1 MQMRHFRNHD
11 RTESRDY
18 AYQHSRQFRGS
29 GIVAHRCRPGDES
42 EHNRVQIH
50 VNTGNE
56 VQDEDAEGRTEM
68 PENIQ
73 FLQTERLAADVLPEA
88 EKVEDVVPGRN
99 QHGVEGIKHQVVT
112 GTDENEKAY
121 SGYGLDYEIP
131 DGYVAEFFHPLVK
144 PFAADDGKEQL
155 ETEQQEKRDVRPDFS
170 DSQTQHC
177 HYGITGQRKQKVEQ
191 KYLHGCFCLS
201 GSIVPDTGYLP
212 DCIQGDAYACKKRD
226 VGNDG
231 REKLYL
237 PDTVSQQDD
246 RTYYNVPVVMEGE
259 SILNED
265 NLMITSRS
273 TSTVSVHLSGPRGEL
288 NKITNSNSL
297 TVKADLSKITEP
309 GDDIALAYTVVYPSN
324 VNGSSLTEESR
335 NPQAIYVD
343 VDYRRT
349 KEIPV
354 QVSWTGSRSEDYIY
368 DTENAVLDNPT
379 ITVAG
384 PAAVVDQIDHAQ
396 IEVDLS
402 EQVKSISQSYRYTLC
417 DAAGEPVDAQQI
429 VTSVEEVRL
438 DMQIQRIKEL
448 DLVVD
453 VVYGGGATAS
463 NTEITLSQET
473 LRVSGGE
480 AVLSEL
486 GDSFTVC
493 TINLA
498 DVERS
503 STELTFPINLPEG
516 VTNQTGVS
524 ELTVKIRISDVM
536 TKEVTIENFRVV
548 NVPEGLSAEIIT
560 ASLTVKVR
568 GPADEITS
576 LEEEDIVAE
585 ADFTNAEVGTAT
597 YRVVVIFP
605 EGFED
610 VGALKTNSVT
620 AMVQAGE

>member
-1 MQMRHFRNHD
+1 MRRN
-11 RTESRDY
+11 
-18 AYQHSRQFRGS
+18 
-29 GIVAHRCRPGDES
+29 
-42 EHNRVQIH
+42 
-50 VNTGNE
+50 
-56 VQDEDAEGRTEM
+56 
-68 PENIQ
+68 
-73 FLQTERLAADVLPEA
+73 
-88 EKVEDVVPGRN
+88 
-99 QHGVEGIKHQVVT
+99 
-112 GTDENEKAY
+112 
-121 SGYGLDYEIP
+121 
-131 DGYVAEFFHPLVK
+131 
-144 PFAADDGKEQL
+144 
-155 ETEQQEKRDVRPDFS
+155 
-170 DSQTQHC
+170 
-177 HYGITGQRKQKVEQ
+177 
-191 KYLHGCFCLS
+191 
-201 GSIVPDTGYLP
+201 
-212 DCIQGDAYACKKRD
+212 
-226 VGNDG
+226 
-231 REKLYL
+231 KLYSVAL
-237 PDTVSQQDD
+237 SLAVAFGLWLYVVNTVSQQDD

-297 TVKADLSKITEP
+297 TVKVDLSKITEP
-309 GDDIALAYTVVYPSN
+309 GDDIPLTYTIAYPSN
-324 VNGSSLTEESR
+324 VNTSSLTEESR

-354 QVSWTGSRSEDYIY
+354 QVSWTGNRSEDYIY

-548 NVPEGLSAEIIT
+548 NVPEDLSAEIIT

>member
-1 MQMRHFRNHD
+1 MRRN
-11 RTESRDY
+11 
-18 AYQHSRQFRGS
+18 
-29 GIVAHRCRPGDES
+29 
-42 EHNRVQIH
+42 
-50 VNTGNE
+50 
-56 VQDEDAEGRTEM
+56 
-68 PENIQ
+68 
-73 FLQTERLAADVLPEA
+73 
-88 EKVEDVVPGRN
+88 
-99 QHGVEGIKHQVVT
+99 
-112 GTDENEKAY
+112 
-121 SGYGLDYEIP
+121 
-131 DGYVAEFFHPLVK
+131 
-144 PFAADDGKEQL
+144 
-155 ETEQQEKRDVRPDFS
+155 
-170 DSQTQHC
+170 
-177 HYGITGQRKQKVEQ
+177 
-191 KYLHGCFCLS
+191 
-201 GSIVPDTGYLP
+201 
-212 DCIQGDAYACKKRD
+212 
-226 VGNDG
+226 
-231 REKLYL
+231 KLYSVAL
-237 PDTVSQQDD
+237 SLAVAFGLWLYVVNTVSQQDD

-297 TVKADLSKITEP
+297 TVKVDLSKITEP
-309 GDDIALAYTVVYPSN
+309 GDDIPLTYTIAYPSN
-324 VNGSSLTEESR
+324 VNTSSLTEESR

-354 QVSWTGSRSEDYIY
+354 QVSWTGNRSEDYIY

>member
-1 MQMRHFRNHD
+1 MRRN
-11 RTESRDY
+11 
-18 AYQHSRQFRGS
+18 
-29 GIVAHRCRPGDES
+29 
-42 EHNRVQIH
+42 
-50 VNTGNE
+50 
-56 VQDEDAEGRTEM
+56 
-68 PENIQ
+68 
-73 FLQTERLAADVLPEA
+73 
-88 EKVEDVVPGRN
+88 
-99 QHGVEGIKHQVVT
+99 
-112 GTDENEKAY
+112 
-121 SGYGLDYEIP
+121 
-131 DGYVAEFFHPLVK
+131 
-144 PFAADDGKEQL
+144 
-155 ETEQQEKRDVRPDFS
+155 
-170 DSQTQHC
+170 
-177 HYGITGQRKQKVEQ
+177 
-191 KYLHGCFCLS
+191 
-201 GSIVPDTGYLP
+201 
-212 DCIQGDAYACKKRD
+212 
-226 VGNDG
+226 
-231 REKLYL
+231 KLYSVAL
-237 PDTVSQQDD
+237 SLAVAFGLWLYVVNTVSQQDD

-354 QVSWTGSRSEDYIY
+354 QVSWTGNRSEDYIY

-384 PAAVVDQIDHAQ
+384 PAAVVDQIDHAL

-568 GPADEITS
+568 GPADEITR

>member
-1 MQMRHFRNHD
+1 MRRN
-11 RTESRDY
+11 
-18 AYQHSRQFRGS
+18 
-29 GIVAHRCRPGDES
+29 
-42 EHNRVQIH
+42 
-50 VNTGNE
+50 
-56 VQDEDAEGRTEM
+56 
-68 PENIQ
+68 
-73 FLQTERLAADVLPEA
+73 
-88 EKVEDVVPGRN
+88 
-99 QHGVEGIKHQVVT
+99 
-112 GTDENEKAY
+112 
-121 SGYGLDYEIP
+121 
-131 DGYVAEFFHPLVK
+131 
-144 PFAADDGKEQL
+144 
-155 ETEQQEKRDVRPDFS
+155 
-170 DSQTQHC
+170 
-177 HYGITGQRKQKVEQ
+177 
-191 KYLHGCFCLS
+191 
-201 GSIVPDTGYLP
+201 
-212 DCIQGDAYACKKRD
+212 
-226 VGNDG
+226 
-231 REKLYL
+231 KLYSVAL
-237 PDTVSQQDD
+237 SLAVAFGLWLYVVNTVSQQDD

-309 GDDIALAYTVVYPSN
+309 GDDIPLTYTIAYPSN
-324 VNGSSLTEESR
+324 VNTSSLTEESR

-354 QVSWTGSRSEDYIY
+354 QVSWTGNRSEDYIY

-568 GPADEITS
+568 GPADEITR

>member
-1 MQMRHFRNHD
+1 MRRN
-11 RTESRDY
+11 
-18 AYQHSRQFRGS
+18 
-29 GIVAHRCRPGDES
+29 
-42 EHNRVQIH
+42 
-50 VNTGNE
+50 
-56 VQDEDAEGRTEM
+56 
-68 PENIQ
+68 
-73 FLQTERLAADVLPEA
+73 
-88 EKVEDVVPGRN
+88 
-99 QHGVEGIKHQVVT
+99 
-112 GTDENEKAY
+112 
-121 SGYGLDYEIP
+121 
-131 DGYVAEFFHPLVK
+131 
-144 PFAADDGKEQL
+144 
-155 ETEQQEKRDVRPDFS
+155 
-170 DSQTQHC
+170 
-177 HYGITGQRKQKVEQ
+177 
-191 KYLHGCFCLS
+191 
-201 GSIVPDTGYLP
+201 
-212 DCIQGDAYACKKRD
+212 
-226 VGNDG
+226 
-231 REKLYL
+231 KLYSVAL
-237 PDTVSQQDD
+237 SLAVAFGLWLYVVNTVSQQDD

-568 GPADEITS
+568 GPADEITR

-605 EGFED
+605 EGFEN

>member
-1 MQMRHFRNHD
+1 MRRN
-11 RTESRDY
+11 
-18 AYQHSRQFRGS
+18 
-29 GIVAHRCRPGDES
+29 
-42 EHNRVQIH
+42 
-50 VNTGNE
+50 
-56 VQDEDAEGRTEM
+56 
-68 PENIQ
+68 
-73 FLQTERLAADVLPEA
+73 
-88 EKVEDVVPGRN
+88 
-99 QHGVEGIKHQVVT
+99 
-112 GTDENEKAY
+112 
-121 SGYGLDYEIP
+121 
-131 DGYVAEFFHPLVK
+131 
-144 PFAADDGKEQL
+144 
-155 ETEQQEKRDVRPDFS
+155 
-170 DSQTQHC
+170 
-177 HYGITGQRKQKVEQ
+177 
-191 KYLHGCFCLS
+191 
-201 GSIVPDTGYLP
+201 
-212 DCIQGDAYACKKRD
+212 
-226 VGNDG
+226 
-231 REKLYL
+231 KLYSVAL
-237 PDTVSQQDD
+237 SLAVAFGLWLYVVNTVSQQDD

-297 TVKADLSKITEP
+297 TVKVDLSKITEP

-568 GPADEITS
+568 GPADEITR

>member
-1 MQMRHFRNHD
+1 MRRN
-11 RTESRDY
+11 
-18 AYQHSRQFRGS
+18 
-29 GIVAHRCRPGDES
+29 
-42 EHNRVQIH
+42 
-50 VNTGNE
+50 
-56 VQDEDAEGRTEM
+56 
-68 PENIQ
+68 
-73 FLQTERLAADVLPEA
+73 
-88 EKVEDVVPGRN
+88 
-99 QHGVEGIKHQVVT
+99 
-112 GTDENEKAY
+112 
-121 SGYGLDYEIP
+121 
-131 DGYVAEFFHPLVK
+131 
-144 PFAADDGKEQL
+144 
-155 ETEQQEKRDVRPDFS
+155 
-170 DSQTQHC
+170 
-177 HYGITGQRKQKVEQ
+177 
-191 KYLHGCFCLS
+191 
-201 GSIVPDTGYLP
+201 
-212 DCIQGDAYACKKRD
+212 
-226 VGNDG
+226 
-231 REKLYL
+231 KLYSVAL
-237 PDTVSQQDD
+237 SLAVAFGLWLYVVNTVSQQDD

-368 DTENAVLDNPT
+368 DTENAVLDNST
-379 ITVAG
+379 IMVAG

-568 GPADEITS
+568 GPADEITR

>member
-1 MQMRHFRNHD
+1 MRRN
-11 RTESRDY
+11 
-18 AYQHSRQFRGS
+18 
-29 GIVAHRCRPGDES
+29 
-42 EHNRVQIH
+42 
-50 VNTGNE
+50 
-56 VQDEDAEGRTEM
+56 
-68 PENIQ
+68 
-73 FLQTERLAADVLPEA
+73 
-88 EKVEDVVPGRN
+88 
-99 QHGVEGIKHQVVT
+99 
-112 GTDENEKAY
+112 
-121 SGYGLDYEIP
+121 
-131 DGYVAEFFHPLVK
+131 
-144 PFAADDGKEQL
+144 
-155 ETEQQEKRDVRPDFS
+155 
-170 DSQTQHC
+170 
-177 HYGITGQRKQKVEQ
+177 
-191 KYLHGCFCLS
+191 
-201 GSIVPDTGYLP
+201 
-212 DCIQGDAYACKKRD
+212 
-226 VGNDG
+226 
-231 REKLYL
+231 KLYSVAL
-237 PDTVSQQDD
+237 SLAVAFGLWLYVVNTVSQQDD

-568 GPADEITS
+568 GPADEITR

-605 EGFED
+605 EGFEG

>member
-1 MQMRHFRNHD
+1 M
-11 RTESRDY
+11 
-18 AYQHSRQFRGS
+18 
-29 GIVAHRCRPGDES
+29 
-42 EHNRVQIH
+42 
-50 VNTGNE
+50 VN
-56 VQDEDAEGRTEM
+56 
-68 PENIQ
+68 
-73 FLQTERLAADVLPEA
+73 
-88 EKVEDVVPGRN
+88 
-99 QHGVEGIKHQVVT
+99 
-112 GTDENEKAY
+112 
-121 SGYGLDYEIP
+121 
-131 DGYVAEFFHPLVK
+131 
-144 PFAADDGKEQL
+144 
-155 ETEQQEKRDVRPDFS
+155 
-170 DSQTQHC
+170 
-177 HYGITGQRKQKVEQ
+177 
-191 KYLHGCFCLS
+191 
-201 GSIVPDTGYLP
+201 
-212 DCIQGDAYACKKRD
+212 
-226 VGNDG
+226 
-231 REKLYL
+231 
-237 PDTVSQQDD
+237 TVSQQDD

-297 TVKADLSKITEP
+297 TVKVDLSKITEP

-568 GPADEITS
+568 GPADEITR

>member
-1 MQMRHFRNHD
+1 MRRN
-11 RTESRDY
+11 
-18 AYQHSRQFRGS
+18 
-29 GIVAHRCRPGDES
+29 
-42 EHNRVQIH
+42 
-50 VNTGNE
+50 
-56 VQDEDAEGRTEM
+56 
-68 PENIQ
+68 
-73 FLQTERLAADVLPEA
+73 
-88 EKVEDVVPGRN
+88 
-99 QHGVEGIKHQVVT
+99 
-112 GTDENEKAY
+112 
-121 SGYGLDYEIP
+121 
-131 DGYVAEFFHPLVK
+131 
-144 PFAADDGKEQL
+144 
-155 ETEQQEKRDVRPDFS
+155 
-170 DSQTQHC
+170 
-177 HYGITGQRKQKVEQ
+177 
-191 KYLHGCFCLS
+191 
-201 GSIVPDTGYLP
+201 
-212 DCIQGDAYACKKRD
+212 
-226 VGNDG
+226 
-231 REKLYL
+231 KLYSVAL
-237 PDTVSQQDD
+237 SLAVAFGLWLYVVNTVSQQDD

-297 TVKADLSKITEP
+297 TVKVDLSKITEP

-568 GPADEITS
+568 GPADEITR
-576 LEEEDIVAE
+576 LEEENIVAE

>member
-1 MQMRHFRNHD
+1 MRRN
-11 RTESRDY
+11 
-18 AYQHSRQFRGS
+18 
-29 GIVAHRCRPGDES
+29 
-42 EHNRVQIH
+42 
-50 VNTGNE
+50 
-56 VQDEDAEGRTEM
+56 
-68 PENIQ
+68 
-73 FLQTERLAADVLPEA
+73 
-88 EKVEDVVPGRN
+88 
-99 QHGVEGIKHQVVT
+99 
-112 GTDENEKAY
+112 
-121 SGYGLDYEIP
+121 
-131 DGYVAEFFHPLVK
+131 
-144 PFAADDGKEQL
+144 
-155 ETEQQEKRDVRPDFS
+155 
-170 DSQTQHC
+170 
-177 HYGITGQRKQKVEQ
+177 
-191 KYLHGCFCLS
+191 
-201 GSIVPDTGYLP
+201 
-212 DCIQGDAYACKKRD
+212 
-226 VGNDG
+226 
-231 REKLYL
+231 KLYSVVL
-237 PDTVSQQDD
+237 SLAVAFGLWLYVVNTVSQQDD

-297 TVKADLSKITEP
+297 TVKVDLSKITEP

-354 QVSWTGSRSEDYIY
+354 QVSWTGNRSEDYIY

>member
-1 MQMRHFRNHD
+1 MRRN
-11 RTESRDY
+11 
-18 AYQHSRQFRGS
+18 
-29 GIVAHRCRPGDES
+29 
-42 EHNRVQIH
+42 
-50 VNTGNE
+50 
-56 VQDEDAEGRTEM
+56 
-68 PENIQ
+68 
-73 FLQTERLAADVLPEA
+73 
-88 EKVEDVVPGRN
+88 
-99 QHGVEGIKHQVVT
+99 
-112 GTDENEKAY
+112 
-121 SGYGLDYEIP
+121 
-131 DGYVAEFFHPLVK
+131 
-144 PFAADDGKEQL
+144 
-155 ETEQQEKRDVRPDFS
+155 
-170 DSQTQHC
+170 
-177 HYGITGQRKQKVEQ
+177 
-191 KYLHGCFCLS
+191 
-201 GSIVPDTGYLP
+201 
-212 DCIQGDAYACKKRD
+212 
-226 VGNDG
+226 
-231 REKLYL
+231 KLYSVAL
-237 PDTVSQQDD
+237 SLAVAFGLWLYVVNTVSQQDD

-297 TVKADLSKITEP
+297 TVKVDLSKITEP

>member
-1 MQMRHFRNHD
+1 MRRN
-11 RTESRDY
+11 
-18 AYQHSRQFRGS
+18 
-29 GIVAHRCRPGDES
+29 
-42 EHNRVQIH
+42 
-50 VNTGNE
+50 
-56 VQDEDAEGRTEM
+56 
-68 PENIQ
+68 
-73 FLQTERLAADVLPEA
+73 
-88 EKVEDVVPGRN
+88 
-99 QHGVEGIKHQVVT
+99 
-112 GTDENEKAY
+112 
-121 SGYGLDYEIP
+121 
-131 DGYVAEFFHPLVK
+131 
-144 PFAADDGKEQL
+144 
-155 ETEQQEKRDVRPDFS
+155 
-170 DSQTQHC
+170 
-177 HYGITGQRKQKVEQ
+177 
-191 KYLHGCFCLS
+191 
-201 GSIVPDTGYLP
+201 
-212 DCIQGDAYACKKRD
+212 
-226 VGNDG
+226 
-231 REKLYL
+231 KLYSVAL
-237 PDTVSQQDD
+237 SLAVAFGLWLYVVNTVSQQDD

-297 TVKADLSKITEP
+297 TVKVDLSKITEP

-354 QVSWTGSRSEDYIY
+354 QVSWTGNRSEDYIY

-568 GPADEITS
+568 GPADEITR

>member
-1 MQMRHFRNHD
+1 MRRN
-11 RTESRDY
+11 
-18 AYQHSRQFRGS
+18 
-29 GIVAHRCRPGDES
+29 
-42 EHNRVQIH
+42 
-50 VNTGNE
+50 
-56 VQDEDAEGRTEM
+56 
-68 PENIQ
+68 
-73 FLQTERLAADVLPEA
+73 
-88 EKVEDVVPGRN
+88 
-99 QHGVEGIKHQVVT
+99 
-112 GTDENEKAY
+112 
-121 SGYGLDYEIP
+121 
-131 DGYVAEFFHPLVK
+131 
-144 PFAADDGKEQL
+144 
-155 ETEQQEKRDVRPDFS
+155 
-170 DSQTQHC
+170 
-177 HYGITGQRKQKVEQ
+177 
-191 KYLHGCFCLS
+191 
-201 GSIVPDTGYLP
+201 
-212 DCIQGDAYACKKRD
+212 
-226 VGNDG
+226 
-231 REKLYL
+231 KLYSVAL
-237 PDTVSQQDD
+237 SLAVAFGLWLYVVNTVSQQDD

-384 PAAVVDQIDHAQ
+384 PAAVVDQIDNAQ

-568 GPADEITS
+568 GPADEITR

>member
-1 MQMRHFRNHD
+1 MRRN
-11 RTESRDY
+11 
-18 AYQHSRQFRGS
+18 
-29 GIVAHRCRPGDES
+29 
-42 EHNRVQIH
+42 
-50 VNTGNE
+50 
-56 VQDEDAEGRTEM
+56 
-68 PENIQ
+68 
-73 FLQTERLAADVLPEA
+73 
-88 EKVEDVVPGRN
+88 
-99 QHGVEGIKHQVVT
+99 
-112 GTDENEKAY
+112 
-121 SGYGLDYEIP
+121 
-131 DGYVAEFFHPLVK
+131 
-144 PFAADDGKEQL
+144 
-155 ETEQQEKRDVRPDFS
+155 
-170 DSQTQHC
+170 
-177 HYGITGQRKQKVEQ
+177 
-191 KYLHGCFCLS
+191 
-201 GSIVPDTGYLP
+201 
-212 DCIQGDAYACKKRD
+212 
-226 VGNDG
+226 
-231 REKLYL
+231 KLYSVAL
-237 PDTVSQQDD
+237 SLAVAFGLWLYVVNTVSQQDD

-297 TVKADLSKITEP
+297 TVKVDLSKITEP

-548 NVPEGLSAEIIT
+548 NVPGGLAAEIIT

-568 GPADEITS
+568 GPADEITR

>member
-1 MQMRHFRNHD
+1 MRRN
-11 RTESRDY
+11 
-18 AYQHSRQFRGS
+18 
-29 GIVAHRCRPGDES
+29 
-42 EHNRVQIH
+42 
-50 VNTGNE
+50 
-56 VQDEDAEGRTEM
+56 
-68 PENIQ
+68 
-73 FLQTERLAADVLPEA
+73 
-88 EKVEDVVPGRN
+88 
-99 QHGVEGIKHQVVT
+99 
-112 GTDENEKAY
+112 
-121 SGYGLDYEIP
+121 
-131 DGYVAEFFHPLVK
+131 
-144 PFAADDGKEQL
+144 
-155 ETEQQEKRDVRPDFS
+155 
-170 DSQTQHC
+170 
-177 HYGITGQRKQKVEQ
+177 
-191 KYLHGCFCLS
+191 
-201 GSIVPDTGYLP
+201 
-212 DCIQGDAYACKKRD
+212 
-226 VGNDG
+226 
-231 REKLYL
+231 KLYSVAL
-237 PDTVSQQDD
+237 SLAVAFGLWLYVVNTVSQQDD

-297 TVKADLSKITEP
+297 TVKVDLSKITEP

-417 DAAGEPVDAQQI
+417 DAAEEPVDAQQI

-568 GPADEITS
+568 GPADEITR

>member
-1 MQMRHFRNHD
+1 MSWISAA
-11 RTESRDY
+11 TCVW
-18 AYQHSRQFRGS
+18 
-29 GIVAHRCRPGDES
+29 IV
-42 EHNRVQIH
+42 
-50 VNTGNE
+50 
-56 VQDEDAEGRTEM
+56 
-68 PENIQ
+68 
-73 FLQTERLAADVLPEA
+73 
-88 EKVEDVVPGRN
+88 VV
-99 QHGVEGIKHQVVT
+99 
-112 GTDENEKAY
+112 AWLW
-121 SGYGLDYEIP
+121 LDY
-131 DGYVAEFFHPLVK
+131 V
-144 PFAADDGKEQL
+144 
-155 ETEQQEKRDVRPDFS
+155 
-170 DSQTQHC
+170 
-177 HYGITGQRKQKVEQ
+177 
-191 KYLHGCFCLS
+191 
-201 GSIVPDTGYLP
+201 
-212 DCIQGDAYACKKRD
+212 
-226 VGNDG
+226 
-231 REKLYL
+231 
-237 PDTVSQQDD
+237 
-246 RTYYNVPVVMEGE
+246 
-259 SILNED
+259 
-265 NLMITSRS
+265 
-273 TSTVSVHLSGPRGEL
+273 
-288 NKITNSNSL
+288 
-297 TVKADLSKITEP
+297 
-309 GDDIALAYTVVYPSN
+309 
-324 VNGSSLTEESR
+324 
-335 NPQAIYVD
+335 YVD

-568 GPADEITS
+568 GPADEITR

>member
-1 MQMRHFRNHD
+1 MRRN
-11 RTESRDY
+11 
-18 AYQHSRQFRGS
+18 
-29 GIVAHRCRPGDES
+29 
-42 EHNRVQIH
+42 
-50 VNTGNE
+50 
-56 VQDEDAEGRTEM
+56 
-68 PENIQ
+68 
-73 FLQTERLAADVLPEA
+73 
-88 EKVEDVVPGRN
+88 
-99 QHGVEGIKHQVVT
+99 
-112 GTDENEKAY
+112 
-121 SGYGLDYEIP
+121 
-131 DGYVAEFFHPLVK
+131 
-144 PFAADDGKEQL
+144 
-155 ETEQQEKRDVRPDFS
+155 
-170 DSQTQHC
+170 
-177 HYGITGQRKQKVEQ
+177 
-191 KYLHGCFCLS
+191 
-201 GSIVPDTGYLP
+201 
-212 DCIQGDAYACKKRD
+212 
-226 VGNDG
+226 
-231 REKLYL
+231 KLYSVAL
-237 PDTVSQQDD
+237 SLAVAFGLWLYVVNTVSQQDD

-354 QVSWTGSRSEDYIY
+354 QVSWTGNRSEDYIY

-568 GPADEITS
+568 GPADEITR

>member
-1 MQMRHFRNHD
+1 MRRN
-11 RTESRDY
+11 
-18 AYQHSRQFRGS
+18 
-29 GIVAHRCRPGDES
+29 
-42 EHNRVQIH
+42 
-50 VNTGNE
+50 
-56 VQDEDAEGRTEM
+56 
-68 PENIQ
+68 
-73 FLQTERLAADVLPEA
+73 
-88 EKVEDVVPGRN
+88 
-99 QHGVEGIKHQVVT
+99 
-112 GTDENEKAY
+112 
-121 SGYGLDYEIP
+121 
-131 DGYVAEFFHPLVK
+131 
-144 PFAADDGKEQL
+144 
-155 ETEQQEKRDVRPDFS
+155 
-170 DSQTQHC
+170 
-177 HYGITGQRKQKVEQ
+177 
-191 KYLHGCFCLS
+191 
-201 GSIVPDTGYLP
+201 
-212 DCIQGDAYACKKRD
+212 
-226 VGNDG
+226 
-231 REKLYL
+231 KLYSVAL
-237 PDTVSQQDD
+237 SLAVAFGLWLYVVNTVSQQDD

>member
-1 MQMRHFRNHD
+1 MRRN
-11 RTESRDY
+11 
-18 AYQHSRQFRGS
+18 
-29 GIVAHRCRPGDES
+29 
-42 EHNRVQIH
+42 
-50 VNTGNE
+50 
-56 VQDEDAEGRTEM
+56 
-68 PENIQ
+68 
-73 FLQTERLAADVLPEA
+73 
-88 EKVEDVVPGRN
+88 
-99 QHGVEGIKHQVVT
+99 
-112 GTDENEKAY
+112 
-121 SGYGLDYEIP
+121 
-131 DGYVAEFFHPLVK
+131 
-144 PFAADDGKEQL
+144 
-155 ETEQQEKRDVRPDFS
+155 
-170 DSQTQHC
+170 
-177 HYGITGQRKQKVEQ
+177 
-191 KYLHGCFCLS
+191 
-201 GSIVPDTGYLP
+201 
-212 DCIQGDAYACKKRD
+212 
-226 VGNDG
+226 
-231 REKLYL
+231 KLYSVAL
-237 PDTVSQQDD
+237 SLAVAFGLWLYVVNTVSQQDD

-297 TVKADLSKITEP
+297 TVKVDLSKITEP
-309 GDDIALAYTVVYPSN
+309 GDDIPLTYTIAYPSN
-324 VNGSSLTEESR
+324 VNTSSLTEESR

-354 QVSWTGSRSEDYIY
+354 QVSWTGNRSEDYIY

-568 GPADEITS
+568 GPADEITR

>member
-1 MQMRHFRNHD
+1 MRRN
-11 RTESRDY
+11 
-18 AYQHSRQFRGS
+18 
-29 GIVAHRCRPGDES
+29 
-42 EHNRVQIH
+42 
-50 VNTGNE
+50 
-56 VQDEDAEGRTEM
+56 
-68 PENIQ
+68 
-73 FLQTERLAADVLPEA
+73 
-88 EKVEDVVPGRN
+88 
-99 QHGVEGIKHQVVT
+99 
-112 GTDENEKAY
+112 
-121 SGYGLDYEIP
+121 
-131 DGYVAEFFHPLVK
+131 
-144 PFAADDGKEQL
+144 
-155 ETEQQEKRDVRPDFS
+155 
-170 DSQTQHC
+170 
-177 HYGITGQRKQKVEQ
+177 
-191 KYLHGCFCLS
+191 
-201 GSIVPDTGYLP
+201 
-212 DCIQGDAYACKKRD
+212 
-226 VGNDG
+226 
-231 REKLYL
+231 KLYSVAL
-237 PDTVSQQDD
+237 SLAVAFGLWLYVVNTVSQQDD

-297 TVKADLSKITEP
+297 TVKVDLSKITEP

-560 ASLTVKVR
+560 ASLMVKVR
-568 GPADEITS
+568 GPADEITR

>member
-1 MQMRHFRNHD
+1 MRRN
-11 RTESRDY
+11 
-18 AYQHSRQFRGS
+18 
-29 GIVAHRCRPGDES
+29 
-42 EHNRVQIH
+42 
-50 VNTGNE
+50 
-56 VQDEDAEGRTEM
+56 
-68 PENIQ
+68 
-73 FLQTERLAADVLPEA
+73 
-88 EKVEDVVPGRN
+88 
-99 QHGVEGIKHQVVT
+99 
-112 GTDENEKAY
+112 
-121 SGYGLDYEIP
+121 
-131 DGYVAEFFHPLVK
+131 
-144 PFAADDGKEQL
+144 
-155 ETEQQEKRDVRPDFS
+155 
-170 DSQTQHC
+170 
-177 HYGITGQRKQKVEQ
+177 
-191 KYLHGCFCLS
+191 
-201 GSIVPDTGYLP
+201 
-212 DCIQGDAYACKKRD
+212 
-226 VGNDG
+226 
-231 REKLYL
+231 KLYSVAL
-237 PDTVSQQDD
+237 SLAVAFGLWLYVVNTVSQQDD

-368 DTENAVLDNPT
+368 DTENAVLDNST

-568 GPADEITS
+568 GPADEITR

>member
-1 MQMRHFRNHD
+1 MRRN
-11 RTESRDY
+11 
-18 AYQHSRQFRGS
+18 
-29 GIVAHRCRPGDES
+29 
-42 EHNRVQIH
+42 
-50 VNTGNE
+50 
-56 VQDEDAEGRTEM
+56 
-68 PENIQ
+68 
-73 FLQTERLAADVLPEA
+73 
-88 EKVEDVVPGRN
+88 
-99 QHGVEGIKHQVVT
+99 
-112 GTDENEKAY
+112 
-121 SGYGLDYEIP
+121 
-131 DGYVAEFFHPLVK
+131 
-144 PFAADDGKEQL
+144 
-155 ETEQQEKRDVRPDFS
+155 
-170 DSQTQHC
+170 
-177 HYGITGQRKQKVEQ
+177 
-191 KYLHGCFCLS
+191 
-201 GSIVPDTGYLP
+201 
-212 DCIQGDAYACKKRD
+212 
-226 VGNDG
+226 
-231 REKLYL
+231 KLYSVAL
-237 PDTVSQQDD
+237 SLAVAFGLWLYVVNTVSQQDD

-297 TVKADLSKITEP
+297 TVKVDLSKITEP

-354 QVSWTGSRSEDYIY
+354 QVSWTGNRSEDYIY

-568 GPADEITS
+568 GPADEITR
-576 LEEEDIVAE
+576 LEEENIVAE

>member
-1 MQMRHFRNHD
+1 MRRN
-11 RTESRDY
+11 
-18 AYQHSRQFRGS
+18 
-29 GIVAHRCRPGDES
+29 
-42 EHNRVQIH
+42 
-50 VNTGNE
+50 
-56 VQDEDAEGRTEM
+56 
-68 PENIQ
+68 
-73 FLQTERLAADVLPEA
+73 
-88 EKVEDVVPGRN
+88 
-99 QHGVEGIKHQVVT
+99 
-112 GTDENEKAY
+112 
-121 SGYGLDYEIP
+121 
-131 DGYVAEFFHPLVK
+131 
-144 PFAADDGKEQL
+144 
-155 ETEQQEKRDVRPDFS
+155 
-170 DSQTQHC
+170 
-177 HYGITGQRKQKVEQ
+177 
-191 KYLHGCFCLS
+191 
-201 GSIVPDTGYLP
+201 
-212 DCIQGDAYACKKRD
+212 
-226 VGNDG
+226 
-231 REKLYL
+231 KLYSVAL
-237 PDTVSQQDD
+237 SLAVAFGLWLYVVNTVSQQDD

-354 QVSWTGSRSEDYIY
+354 QVSWTGNRSEDYIY

-429 VTSVEEVRL
+429 VISVEEVRL

-568 GPADEITS
+568 GPADEITR

>member
-1 MQMRHFRNHD
+1 MRRN
-11 RTESRDY
+11 
-18 AYQHSRQFRGS
+18 
-29 GIVAHRCRPGDES
+29 
-42 EHNRVQIH
+42 
-50 VNTGNE
+50 
-56 VQDEDAEGRTEM
+56 
-68 PENIQ
+68 
-73 FLQTERLAADVLPEA
+73 
-88 EKVEDVVPGRN
+88 
-99 QHGVEGIKHQVVT
+99 
-112 GTDENEKAY
+112 
-121 SGYGLDYEIP
+121 
-131 DGYVAEFFHPLVK
+131 
-144 PFAADDGKEQL
+144 
-155 ETEQQEKRDVRPDFS
+155 
-170 DSQTQHC
+170 
-177 HYGITGQRKQKVEQ
+177 
-191 KYLHGCFCLS
+191 
-201 GSIVPDTGYLP
+201 
-212 DCIQGDAYACKKRD
+212 
-226 VGNDG
+226 
-231 REKLYL
+231 KLYSVAL
-237 PDTVSQQDD
+237 SLAVAFGLWLYVVNTVSQQDD

-297 TVKADLSKITEP
+297 TVKVDLSKITEP

-368 DTENAVLDNPT
+368 DTENAVLDNST

>member
-1 MQMRHFRNHD
+1 MRRN
-11 RTESRDY
+11 
-18 AYQHSRQFRGS
+18 
-29 GIVAHRCRPGDES
+29 
-42 EHNRVQIH
+42 
-50 VNTGNE
+50 
-56 VQDEDAEGRTEM
+56 
-68 PENIQ
+68 
-73 FLQTERLAADVLPEA
+73 
-88 EKVEDVVPGRN
+88 
-99 QHGVEGIKHQVVT
+99 
-112 GTDENEKAY
+112 
-121 SGYGLDYEIP
+121 
-131 DGYVAEFFHPLVK
+131 
-144 PFAADDGKEQL
+144 
-155 ETEQQEKRDVRPDFS
+155 
-170 DSQTQHC
+170 
-177 HYGITGQRKQKVEQ
+177 
-191 KYLHGCFCLS
+191 
-201 GSIVPDTGYLP
+201 
-212 DCIQGDAYACKKRD
+212 
-226 VGNDG
+226 
-231 REKLYL
+231 KLYSVAL
-237 PDTVSQQDD
+237 SLAVAFGLWLYVVNTVSQQDD

-297 TVKADLSKITEP
+297 TVKVDLSKITEP

-368 DTENAVLDNPT
+368 DTENAVLDNST

-568 GPADEITS
+568 GPADEITR

>member
-1 MQMRHFRNHD
+1 MRRN
-11 RTESRDY
+11 
-18 AYQHSRQFRGS
+18 
-29 GIVAHRCRPGDES
+29 
-42 EHNRVQIH
+42 
-50 VNTGNE
+50 
-56 VQDEDAEGRTEM
+56 
-68 PENIQ
+68 
-73 FLQTERLAADVLPEA
+73 
-88 EKVEDVVPGRN
+88 
-99 QHGVEGIKHQVVT
+99 
-112 GTDENEKAY
+112 
-121 SGYGLDYEIP
+121 
-131 DGYVAEFFHPLVK
+131 
-144 PFAADDGKEQL
+144 
-155 ETEQQEKRDVRPDFS
+155 
-170 DSQTQHC
+170 
-177 HYGITGQRKQKVEQ
+177 
-191 KYLHGCFCLS
+191 
-201 GSIVPDTGYLP
+201 
-212 DCIQGDAYACKKRD
+212 
-226 VGNDG
+226 
-231 REKLYL
+231 KLYSVAL
-237 PDTVSQQDD
+237 SLAVAFGLWLYVVNTVSQQDD

-297 TVKADLSKITEP
+297 TVKVDLSKITEP

-368 DTENAVLDNPT
+368 DTENAVLDNST

-417 DAAGEPVDAQQI
+417 DTAGEPVDAQQI

-568 GPADEITS
+568 GPADEITR

>member
-1 MQMRHFRNHD
+1 MRRN
-11 RTESRDY
+11 
-18 AYQHSRQFRGS
+18 
-29 GIVAHRCRPGDES
+29 
-42 EHNRVQIH
+42 
-50 VNTGNE
+50 
-56 VQDEDAEGRTEM
+56 
-68 PENIQ
+68 
-73 FLQTERLAADVLPEA
+73 
-88 EKVEDVVPGRN
+88 
-99 QHGVEGIKHQVVT
+99 
-112 GTDENEKAY
+112 
-121 SGYGLDYEIP
+121 
-131 DGYVAEFFHPLVK
+131 
-144 PFAADDGKEQL
+144 
-155 ETEQQEKRDVRPDFS
+155 
-170 DSQTQHC
+170 
-177 HYGITGQRKQKVEQ
+177 
-191 KYLHGCFCLS
+191 
-201 GSIVPDTGYLP
+201 
-212 DCIQGDAYACKKRD
+212 
-226 VGNDG
+226 
-231 REKLYL
+231 KLYSVAL
-237 PDTVSQQDD
+237 SLAVAFGLWLYVVNTVSQQDD

-297 TVKADLSKITEP
+297 TVKVDLSKITEP

-354 QVSWTGSRSEDYIY
+354 RVSWTGNRSEDYIY

-417 DAAGEPVDAQQI
+417 NAAGEPVDAQQI

-568 GPADEITS
+568 GPADEITR

-605 EGFED
+605 EGFEG

>member
-1 MQMRHFRNHD
+1 MRRN
-11 RTESRDY
+11 
-18 AYQHSRQFRGS
+18 
-29 GIVAHRCRPGDES
+29 
-42 EHNRVQIH
+42 
-50 VNTGNE
+50 
-56 VQDEDAEGRTEM
+56 
-68 PENIQ
+68 
-73 FLQTERLAADVLPEA
+73 
-88 EKVEDVVPGRN
+88 
-99 QHGVEGIKHQVVT
+99 
-112 GTDENEKAY
+112 
-121 SGYGLDYEIP
+121 
-131 DGYVAEFFHPLVK
+131 
-144 PFAADDGKEQL
+144 
-155 ETEQQEKRDVRPDFS
+155 
-170 DSQTQHC
+170 
-177 HYGITGQRKQKVEQ
+177 
-191 KYLHGCFCLS
+191 
-201 GSIVPDTGYLP
+201 
-212 DCIQGDAYACKKRD
+212 
-226 VGNDG
+226 
-231 REKLYL
+231 KLYSVAL
-237 PDTVSQQDD
+237 SLAVAFGLWLYVVNTVSQQDD

-568 GPADEITS
+568 GPADEITR